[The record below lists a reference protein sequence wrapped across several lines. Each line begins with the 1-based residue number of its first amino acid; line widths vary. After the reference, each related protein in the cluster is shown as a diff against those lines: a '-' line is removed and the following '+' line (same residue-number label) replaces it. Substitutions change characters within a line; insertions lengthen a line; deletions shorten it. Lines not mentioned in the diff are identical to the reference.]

1 MFAAVA
7 DAKAVAKDSTGHGK
21 RLESINASLR
31 GHVVDI
37 VEGLLGETGNDEQIE
52 LKGGQVRDALDKVLR
67 RATQATSEISEADA
81 IATRKQLKDKDKWWK
96 LKLETVRL
104 SIPGQ
109 LRNQATELKLAHAQ
123 QLEERMQ
130 ELREHLTQELSSP
143 DGVETALRESIMKM
157 ETQKAMLETKVG
169 LLEAGFLTLQ
179 DDYEGTK
186 AELGRAREELTTL
199 QSANIELSKRLIPT
213 TKRVTELEIEL
224 AKLQQE
230 ARERIARLE
239 EELVESSALA
249 TQQMGQLRERKLSR
263 ERFQEQSQGQL
274 ETLITELAL
283 VRQQL
288 LAAQQAARQSSGSSA
303 KLEQYEANIAKLRE
317 ERESLMREKETAN
330 TLQARL
336 QEAMIAIKTAWQDAN
351 AKVERLQ
358 TSLENVRSTVR
369 QECEAQNS
377 AELATAKE
385 LLATTEATGTHLKQE
400 LLQVRG
406 ELTKVKGELA
416 KISEASEAKLSR
428 LEKELSTYRNGEKG
442 AEKELSA
449 CRAKLALRLV
459 DLGKAHNELSEKRAL
474 ENLLTEQVKQLS
486 EKSAVLLAERDVLQR
501 ERGQLTA
508 GLEMASKAVEAA
520 AQATLSKNRDLM
532 KCSEELAEL
541 RPAYRAVVEQRDRE
555 RDKCRK
561 ALQKVED
568 HIAKELEL
576 DHMLEHLVAR
586 YRIVSEAHH
595 KATTELL
602 QATDALES
610 STRASKQEREKL
622 VRISLESLSSLKR
635 HLLTT
640 LGITEGSTLG
650 ITEASSS
657 LLDVKSIYRTA
668 SLPSIATKGTTSSM
682 IRDDVPNHQHPSRIV
697 GVPDENGKLFDDGIW
712 QQRAFRKSPTK
723 LVAAFSGS
731 PARADAASLH
741 EEHGA
746 PRYGRKLTVE
756 RQPRQCT
763 VE

>member
-7 DAKAVAKDSTGHGK
+7 DAKAITKDSTGHGK

-416 KISEASEAKLSR
+416 KISEASEAK
-428 LEKELSTYRNGEKG
+428 
-442 AEKELSA
+442 
-449 CRAKLALRLV
+449 
-459 DLGKAHNELSEKRAL
+459 GKAHNELSEKRAL

>member
-1 MFAAVA
+1 MLAAVA
-7 DAKAVAKDSTGHGK
+7 DAKAAAKDSTGHGK
-21 RLESINASLR
+21 RLESINASLL
-31 GHVVDI
+31 GFVVDI
-37 VEGLLGETGNDEQIE
+37 VEGLLGETCNDEQIE

-67 RATQATSEISEADA
+67 RATQATSEISEANA

-123 QLEERMQ
+123 QLMDRMQ
-130 ELREHLTQELSSP
+130 DLREHLTQELSSP

-169 LLEAGFLTLQ
+169 LLEAGIRTLQ
-179 DDYEGTK
+179 DDIEGTR
-186 AELGRAREELTTL
+186 AELGRTSEELTIL

-230 ARERIARLE
+230 ARERTARLE
-239 EELVESSALA
+239 EELVESSAFA
-249 TQQMGQLRERKLSR
+249 TQQMGQLEEQLRERKLSR
-263 ERFQEQSQGQL
+263 ERFQEQSQGQIESL
-274 ETLITELAL
+274 VSELAL

-288 LAAQQAARQSSGSSA
+288 QAAQQAACQSSASSA
-303 KLEQYEANIAKLRE
+303 KLEQYEANIATLRE
-317 ERESLMREKETAN
+317 ECGSLLREKETAN
-330 TLQARL
+330 ALQARL
-336 QEAMIAIKTAWQDAN
+336 QEEMIAIQTAWQDAN

-358 TSLENVRSTVR
+358 TSLENVRATVR
-369 QECEAQNS
+369 QECEAQS
-377 AELATAKE
+377 STELATVKE
-385 LLATTEATGTHLKQE
+385 LLATSEATGTRLKQE

-416 KISEASEAKLSR
+416 KVSEASEAKLSR
-428 LEKELSTYRNGEKG
+428 LEKELSTFRNGEKG

-486 EKSAVLLAERDVLQR
+486 EKSAVLLAERDVLQK
-501 ERGQLTA
+501 ERGKLAA

-532 KCSEELAEL
+532 TCSEELAEL
-541 RPAYRAVVEQRDRE
+541 RSAYRAVVEQRDRE

-561 ALQKVED
+561 ALQKVEH

-576 DHMLEHLVAR
+576 DHMLENLVAR
-586 YRIVSEAHH
+586 YKIVSEAHH

-602 QATDALES
+602 QATFALES

-622 VRISLESLSSLKR
+622 VRISLESLTSLKR

-640 LGITEGSTLG
+640 LGIADGSTLG

-657 LLDVKSIYRTA
+657 LLDVRSIYRTA

-682 IRDDVPNHQHPSRIV
+682 IRDAFPNHQQQHPSRIV
-697 GVPDENGKLFDDGIW
+697 GVPDENGKLFDDGFW

-723 LVAAFSGS
+723 LVTAFTGS

-741 EEHGA
+741 EEQGYH
-746 PRYGRKLTVE
+746 
-756 RQPRQCT
+756 
-763 VE
+763 

>member
-1 MFAAVA
+1 MLAAVA
-7 DAKAVAKDSTGHGK
+7 DAKAAAKDSTGHGK
-21 RLESINASLR
+21 RLESINASLL
-31 GHVVDI
+31 GFVVDI
-37 VEGLLGETGNDEQIE
+37 VEGLLGETCNDEQIE

-67 RATQATSEISEADA
+67 RATQATSEISEANA

-123 QLEERMQ
+123 QLKDRMQ
-130 ELREHLTQELSSP
+130 DLREHLTQELSSP

-169 LLEAGFLTLQ
+169 LLEAGIRTLQ
-179 DDYEGTK
+179 DDIEGTR
-186 AELGRAREELTTL
+186 AELGRTSEELTIL

-230 ARERIARLE
+230 ARERTARLE
-239 EELVESSALA
+239 EELVESSAFA
-249 TQQMGQLRERKLSR
+249 TQQMGQLEEQLRERKLSR
-263 ERFQEQSQGQL
+263 ERFQEQSQGQIEPL
-274 ETLITELAL
+274 VSELAL

-288 LAAQQAARQSSGSSA
+288 QAAQQAACQSSASSA
-303 KLEQYEANIAKLRE
+303 KLEQYEANIATLRE
-317 ERESLMREKETAN
+317 ERESLLREKETAN
-330 TLQARL
+330 ALQARL
-336 QEAMIAIKTAWQDAN
+336 QEEMIAIQTAWQDAN

-358 TSLENVRSTVR
+358 TSLENVRATVR

-377 AELATAKE
+377 TELATVKE
-385 LLATTEATGTHLKQE
+385 LLATSEATGTRLKQE

-416 KISEASEAKLSR
+416 KVSEASEAKLSR

-486 EKSAVLLAERDVLQR
+486 EKSAVLLAERDVLQK
-501 ERGQLTA
+501 ERGTLAA

-541 RPAYRAVVEQRDRE
+541 RSAYRAVVEQRDRE

-561 ALQKVED
+561 ALQKVEH

-576 DHMLEHLVAR
+576 DHMLQNLVAR
-586 YRIVSEAHH
+586 YKIVSEAHH

-602 QATDALES
+602 QARVALES

-622 VRISLESLSSLKR
+622 VRISLESLASLKR

-640 LGITEGSTLG
+640 LGIADGSTLG

-657 LLDVKSIYRTA
+657 LLDVRSIYRTA

-682 IRDDVPNHQHPSRIV
+682 IPVAFPNQQQQHPSIIIV
-697 GVPDENGKLFDDGIW
+697 GVPDENGKLFDDGFW

-723 LVAAFSGS
+723 LVTAFSGS
-731 PARADAASLH
+731 PRAPARADAASLH
-741 EEHGA
+741 EEQGYH
-746 PRYGRKLTVE
+746 
-756 RQPRQCT
+756 
-763 VE
+763 

>member
-1 MFAAVA
+1 
-7 DAKAVAKDSTGHGK
+7 
-21 RLESINASLR
+21 
-31 GHVVDI
+31 
-37 VEGLLGETGNDEQIE
+37 
-52 LKGGQVRDALDKVLR
+52 LDKVLR
-67 RATQATSEISEADA
+67 RATQATSEISEANA

-123 QLEERMQ
+123 QLMDRMQ
-130 ELREHLTQELSSP
+130 DLREHLTQELSSP

-169 LLEAGFLTLQ
+169 LLEAGIRTLQ
-179 DDYEGTK
+179 DDIEGTR
-186 AELGRAREELTTL
+186 AELGRTSEELTIL

-230 ARERIARLE
+230 ARERTARLE
-239 EELVESSALA
+239 EELVESSAFA
-249 TQQMGQLRERKLSR
+249 TQQMGQLEEQLRERKLSR
-263 ERFQEQSQGQL
+263 ERFQEQSQGQIESL
-274 ETLITELAL
+274 VSELAL

-288 LAAQQAARQSSGSSA
+288 QAAQQAACQSSASSA
-303 KLEQYEANIAKLRE
+303 KLEQYEANIATLRE
-317 ERESLMREKETAN
+317 ECGSLLREKETAN
-330 TLQARL
+330 ALQARL
-336 QEAMIAIKTAWQDAN
+336 QEEMIAIQTAWQDAN

-358 TSLENVRSTVR
+358 TSLENVRATVR
-369 QECEAQNS
+369 QECEAQS
-377 AELATAKE
+377 STELATVKE
-385 LLATTEATGTHLKQE
+385 LLATSEATGTRLKQE

-416 KISEASEAKLSR
+416 KVSEASEAKLSR
-428 LEKELSTYRNGEKG
+428 LEKELSTFRNGEKG

-486 EKSAVLLAERDVLQR
+486 EKSAVLLAERDVLQK
-501 ERGQLTA
+501 ERGKLAA

-532 KCSEELAEL
+532 TCSEELAEL
-541 RPAYRAVVEQRDRE
+541 RSAYRAVVEQRDRE

-561 ALQKVED
+561 ALQKVEH

-576 DHMLEHLVAR
+576 DHMLENLVAR
-586 YRIVSEAHH
+586 YKIVSEAHH

-602 QATDALES
+602 QATFALES

-622 VRISLESLSSLKR
+622 VRISLESLTSLKR

-640 LGITEGSTLG
+640 LGIADGSTLG

-657 LLDVKSIYRTA
+657 LLDVRSIYRTA

-682 IRDDVPNHQHPSRIV
+682 IRDAFPNHQQQHPSRIV
-697 GVPDENGKLFDDGIW
+697 GVPDENGKLFDDGFW

-723 LVAAFSGS
+723 LVTAFTGS

-741 EEHGA
+741 EEQGYH
-746 PRYGRKLTVE
+746 
-756 RQPRQCT
+756 
-763 VE
+763 

>member
-1 MFAAVA
+1 MLAAVA
-7 DAKAVAKDSTGHGK
+7 DAKAAAKDSAGHGK
-21 RLESINASLR
+21 RLESINASLL
-31 GHVVDI
+31 GFVVDI
-37 VEGLLGETGNDEQIE
+37 VEGLLGETCNDEQIE

-67 RATQATSEISEADA
+67 RATQATSEISEANA

-123 QLEERMQ
+123 QLKDRMQ
-130 ELREHLTQELSSP
+130 DLREHLTQELSSP

-169 LLEAGFLTLQ
+169 LLEAGIRTLQ
-179 DDYEGTK
+179 DDIEGTR
-186 AELGRAREELTTL
+186 ALLGRTSEELTIL

-230 ARERIARLE
+230 ARERTARLE
-239 EELVESSALA
+239 EELVESSAFA
-249 TQQMGQLRERKLSR
+249 TQQMGQLEEQLRERKLSR
-263 ERFQEQSQGQL
+263 ERFQEQSQGQIEPL
-274 ETLITELAL
+274 VSELAI

-288 LAAQQAARQSSGSSA
+288 QAAQQAACQSSASSA
-303 KLEQYEANIAKLRE
+303 KLEQYEANIATLRE
-317 ERESLMREKETAN
+317 ERESLLREKETAN
-330 TLQARL
+330 ALQARL
-336 QEAMIAIKTAWQDAN
+336 QEEMIAIQTAWQDAN

-358 TSLENVRSTVR
+358 TSLENVRATVR

-377 AELATAKE
+377 TELATVKE
-385 LLATTEATGTHLKQE
+385 LLATSEATGTRLKQE

-416 KISEASEAKLSR
+416 KVSEASEAKLSR

-486 EKSAVLLAERDVLQR
+486 EKSAVLLAERDVLQK
-501 ERGQLTA
+501 ERGKLAA

-532 KCSEELAEL
+532 KCSEELADL
-541 RPAYRAVVEQRDRE
+541 RSAYRAVVEQRDRE

-561 ALQKVED
+561 ALQKVEH

-576 DHMLEHLVAR
+576 DHMLENLVAR
-586 YRIVSEAHH
+586 YKIVSEAHH

-622 VRISLESLSSLKR
+622 VRISLESLTSLKR

-640 LGITEGSTLG
+640 LGIADGSTLG

-657 LLDVKSIYRTA
+657 LLDVRSIYRTA

-682 IRDDVPNHQHPSRIV
+682 IRDAFPNQQQQYPSRIV
-697 GVPDENGKLFDDGIW
+697 GVPDENGNEGFW

-723 LVAAFSGS
+723 LVTAFSGS

-741 EEHGA
+741 EEQGYH
-746 PRYGRKLTVE
+746 
-756 RQPRQCT
+756 
-763 VE
+763 

>member
-1 MFAAVA
+1 MGDGFTSATPHMLAAVA
-7 DAKAVAKDSTGHGK
+7 DAKAAAKDSTGHGK
-21 RLESINASLR
+21 RLESINASLL
-31 GHVVDI
+31 GFVVDI
-37 VEGLLGETGNDEQIE
+37 VEGLLGETCNDEQIE

-67 RATQATSEISEADA
+67 RATQATSEISEANA

-123 QLEERMQ
+123 QLMDRMQ
-130 ELREHLTQELSSP
+130 DLREHLTQELSSP

-169 LLEAGFLTLQ
+169 LLEAGIRTLQ
-179 DDYEGTK
+179 DDIEGTR
-186 AELGRAREELTTL
+186 AELGRTSEELTIL

-230 ARERIARLE
+230 ARERTARLE
-239 EELVESSALA
+239 EELVESSAFA
-249 TQQMGQLRERKLSR
+249 TQQMGQLEEQLRERKLSR
-263 ERFQEQSQGQL
+263 ERFQEQSQGQIEPL
-274 ETLITELAL
+274 VSELAL

-288 LAAQQAARQSSGSSA
+288 QAAQQAACQSSASSA
-303 KLEQYEANIAKLRE
+303 KLEQYEANIATLRE
-317 ERESLMREKETAN
+317 ERESLLREKETAN
-330 TLQARL
+330 ALQARL
-336 QEAMIAIKTAWQDAN
+336 QEEMIAIQTAWQDAN
-351 AKVERLQ
+351 AKAERLQ
-358 TSLENVRSTVR
+358 TSLENVRATVR

-377 AELATAKE
+377 TELATVKE
-385 LLATTEATGTHLKQE
+385 LLATSEATGTRLKQE

-416 KISEASEAKLSR
+416 KVSEASEAKLSR

-486 EKSAVLLAERDVLQR
+486 EKSAVLLAEGDVLQK
-501 ERGQLTA
+501 ERGKLAA

-541 RPAYRAVVEQRDRE
+541 RSAYRAVVEQRDRE

-561 ALQKVED
+561 ALQKVEH

-576 DHMLEHLVAR
+576 DHMLENLVAR
-586 YRIVSEAHH
+586 YKIVSEAHH

-602 QATDALES
+602 QARVALES

-622 VRISLESLSSLKR
+622 VRISLESLASLKR

-640 LGITEGSTLG
+640 LGIADGSTL
-650 ITEASSS
+650 ASPRRHRHYWTSGQ
-657 LLDVKSIYRTA
+657 SIE
-668 SLPSIATKGTTSSM
+668 
-682 IRDDVPNHQHPSRIV
+682 QHHFRVSRLR
-697 GVPDENGKLFDDGIW
+697 GQP
-712 QQRAFRKSPTK
+712 
-723 LVAAFSGS
+723 AA
-731 PARADAASLH
+731 
-741 EEHGA
+741 
-746 PRYGRKLTVE
+746 
-756 RQPRQCT
+756 
-763 VE
+763 

>member
-1 MFAAVA
+1 MLAAVA
-7 DAKAVAKDSTGHGK
+7 DAKAAAKDSTGHGK
-21 RLESINASLR
+21 RLESINASLL
-31 GHVVDI
+31 GFVVDI
-37 VEGLLGETGNDEQIE
+37 VEGLLGETCNDEQIE

-67 RATQATSEISEADA
+67 RATQATSEISEANA

-123 QLEERMQ
+123 QLKDRMQ
-130 ELREHLTQELSSP
+130 DLREHLTQELSSP

-169 LLEAGFLTLQ
+169 LLEAGIRTLQ
-179 DDYEGTK
+179 DDIEGTR
-186 AELGRAREELTTL
+186 ALLGRTSEELTIL

-230 ARERIARLE
+230 ARERTARLE
-239 EELVESSALA
+239 EELVESSAFA
-249 TQQMGQLRERKLSR
+249 TQQMGQLEEQLRERKLSR
-263 ERFQEQSQGQL
+263 ERFQEQSQGQIEPL
-274 ETLITELAL
+274 VSELAL

-288 LAAQQAARQSSGSSA
+288 QAAQQAACQSSASSA
-303 KLEQYEANIAKLRE
+303 KLEQYEANIATLRE
-317 ERESLMREKETAN
+317 ECESLLREKETAN
-330 TLQARL
+330 ALQARL
-336 QEAMIAIKTAWQDAN
+336 QEEMIAIQTAWQDAN

-358 TSLENVRSTVR
+358 TSLENVRATVR

-377 AELATAKE
+377 TELATVKE
-385 LLATTEATGTHLKQE
+385 LLATSEATGTRLKQE

-416 KISEASEAKLSR
+416 KVSEASKAKLSR

-486 EKSAVLLAERDVLQR
+486 EKSAVLLAERDVLQK
-501 ERGQLTA
+501 ERGKLAA

-532 KCSEELAEL
+532 KCSEELADL
-541 RPAYRAVVEQRDRE
+541 RSAYRAVVEQRDRE

-561 ALQKVED
+561 ALQKVEH

-576 DHMLEHLVAR
+576 DHMLENLVAR
-586 YRIVSEAHH
+586 YKIVSEAHH

-622 VRISLESLSSLKR
+622 VRISLESLTSLKR

-640 LGITEGSTLG
+640 LGIADGSTLG

-657 LLDVKSIYRTA
+657 LLDVRSIYRTA

-682 IRDDVPNHQHPSRIV
+682 IRDAFPNHQQQHPSRIV
-697 GVPDENGKLFDDGIW
+697 GVPDENGKLFNDGFW

-723 LVAAFSGS
+723 LVTAFTGS

-741 EEHGA
+741 EEQGYH
-746 PRYGRKLTVE
+746 
-756 RQPRQCT
+756 
-763 VE
+763 

>member
-1 MFAAVA
+1 MLAAVA
-7 DAKAVAKDSTGHGK
+7 DAKAAAKDSTGHGK
-21 RLESINASLR
+21 RLESINASLL
-31 GHVVDI
+31 GFVVDI
-37 VEGLLGETGNDEQIE
+37 VEGLLGETCNDEQIE

-123 QLEERMQ
+123 QLKDRMQ
-130 ELREHLTQELSSP
+130 DLREHLTQELSSP

-169 LLEAGFLTLQ
+169 LLEAGIRTLQ
-179 DDYEGTK
+179 DDIEGTR
-186 AELGRAREELTTL
+186 AELGRTSEELTIL

-230 ARERIARLE
+230 ARERTARLE
-239 EELVESSALA
+239 EELVESSAFA
-249 TQQMGQLRERKLSR
+249 TQQMGQLEEQLRERKLSR
-263 ERFQEQSQGQL
+263 ERFQEQSQGQIEPL
-274 ETLITELAL
+274 VSELAL

-288 LAAQQAARQSSGSSA
+288 QAAQQAACQSSASSA
-303 KLEQYEANIAKLRE
+303 KLEQYEANIATLRE
-317 ERESLMREKETAN
+317 ERESLLREKETAN
-330 TLQARL
+330 ALQARL
-336 QEAMIAIKTAWQDAN
+336 QEEMIAIQTAWQDAN

-358 TSLENVRSTVR
+358 TSLENVRATVR

-377 AELATAKE
+377 TELATVKE
-385 LLATTEATGTHLKQE
+385 LLATSEATGTRLKQE

-416 KISEASEAKLSR
+416 KVSEASEAKLSR

-486 EKSAVLLAERDVLQR
+486 EKSAVLLAERDVLQK
-501 ERGQLTA
+501 ERGKLAA

-541 RPAYRAVVEQRDRE
+541 RSAYRAVVEQRDRE

-561 ALQKVED
+561 ALQKVEH

-576 DHMLEHLVAR
+576 DHMLENLVAR
-586 YRIVSEAHH
+586 YKIVSEAHH

-602 QATDALES
+602 QATEALES

-622 VRISLESLSSLKR
+622 VRISLESLTSLKR

-640 LGITEGSTLG
+640 LGIADGSTLG

-657 LLDVKSIYRTA
+657 LLDVRSIYRTA

-682 IRDDVPNHQHPSRIV
+682 IPVAFPNQQQQHPSIIIV
-697 GVPDENGKLFDDGIW
+697 GVPDETGKLFDDGFW

-723 LVAAFSGS
+723 LVTAFSGS

-741 EEHGA
+741 EEQGYH
-746 PRYGRKLTVE
+746 
-756 RQPRQCT
+756 
-763 VE
+763 

>member
-1 MFAAVA
+1 MLAAVA
-7 DAKAVAKDSTGHGK
+7 DAKAAAKDSTGHGK
-21 RLESINASLR
+21 RLESINASLL
-31 GHVVDI
+31 GFVVDI
-37 VEGLLGETGNDEQIE
+37 VEGLLGETCNDEQIE

-67 RATQATSEISEADA
+67 RATQATSEISEANA

-123 QLEERMQ
+123 QLKERMQ
-130 ELREHLTQELSSP
+130 DLREHLTQELSSP

-169 LLEAGFLTLQ
+169 LLEAGIRTLQ
-179 DDYEGTK
+179 DDIEGTR
-186 AELGRAREELTTL
+186 AELGRTSEELTIL

-239 EELVESSALA
+239 EELVESSAFA
-249 TQQMGQLRERKLSR
+249 TQQMGQLEEQLRERKLSR
-263 ERFQEQSQGQL
+263 ERFQEQSQGQIEPL
-274 ETLITELAL
+274 VSELAL

-288 LAAQQAARQSSGSSA
+288 QAAQHAACQSSASSA
-303 KLEQYEANIAKLRE
+303 KLEQYEANIATLRE
-317 ERESLMREKETAN
+317 ERESLLREKETAN
-330 TLQARL
+330 ALQARL
-336 QEAMIAIKTAWQDAN
+336 QEELIAIQTAWQDAN

-358 TSLENVRSTVR
+358 TSLENVRATVR

-377 AELATAKE
+377 TELATAKE
-385 LLATTEATGTHLKQE
+385 LLATSEATGTRLKQE

-416 KISEASEAKLSR
+416 KVSEASEAKLSR

-442 AEKELSA
+442 AEKELLA

-486 EKSAVLLAERDVLQR
+486 EKSAVLLAERDVLQK
-501 ERGQLTA
+501 ERGKLAA

-532 KCSEELAEL
+532 KCNEELAEL
-541 RPAYRAVVEQRDRE
+541 RSAYRAVVEQRDRE

-561 ALQKVED
+561 ALQKVEH
-568 HIAKELEL
+568 HIAKEIEL
-576 DHMLEHLVAR
+576 DHMLENLVAR
-586 YRIVSEAHH
+586 YKIVSEAHH

-622 VRISLESLSSLKR
+622 VRISLESLTSLKR

-640 LGITEGSTLG
+640 LGIADGSTLG

-657 LLDVKSIYRTA
+657 LLDVRSIYRTA
-668 SLPSIATKGTTSSM
+668 SLPSIATKGTTSGM
-682 IRDDVPNHQHPSRIV
+682 IRDAFPNHQQQHPSRIV
-697 GVPDENGKLFDDGIW
+697 GVPDENGKLFDDGFW

-723 LVAAFSGS
+723 LVSAFSGS
-731 PARADAASLH
+731 PARADA
-741 EEHGA
+741 
-746 PRYGRKLTVE
+746 GRSKS
-756 RQPRQCT
+756 P
-763 VE
+763 

>member
-1 MFAAVA
+1 MLAAVA
-7 DAKAVAKDSTGHGK
+7 DAKAAAKDSTGHGK
-21 RLESINASLR
+21 RLESINASLL
-31 GHVVDI
+31 GFVVDI
-37 VEGLLGETGNDEQIE
+37 VEGLLGETCNDEQIE

-67 RATQATSEISEADA
+67 RATQATSEISEANA

-123 QLEERMQ
+123 QLKDRMQ
-130 ELREHLTQELSSP
+130 DLREHLTQELSSP

-169 LLEAGFLTLQ
+169 LLEAGIHTLQ
-179 DDYEGTK
+179 DDIEGTR
-186 AELGRAREELTTL
+186 AELGRTSEELTIL

-230 ARERIARLE
+230 ARERTARLE
-239 EELVESSALA
+239 EELVESSAFA
-249 TQQMGQLRERKLSR
+249 TQQMGQLEEQLRERKLSR
-263 ERFQEQSQGQL
+263 ERFQEQSQGQIEPL
-274 ETLITELAL
+274 VSELAL

-288 LAAQQAARQSSGSSA
+288 QAAQQAACQSSASSA
-303 KLEQYEANIAKLRE
+303 KLEQYEANIATLRE
-317 ERESLMREKETAN
+317 ERESLLREKETAN
-330 TLQARL
+330 ALQARL
-336 QEAMIAIKTAWQDAN
+336 QEEMIAIQTAWQDAN

-358 TSLENVRSTVR
+358 TSLENVRATVR

-377 AELATAKE
+377 TELATVKE
-385 LLATTEATGTHLKQE
+385 LLATSEATGTRLKQE

-416 KISEASEAKLSR
+416 KVSEASEAKLSR

-486 EKSAVLLAERDVLQR
+486 EKSAVLLAARDVLQK
-501 ERGQLTA
+501 ERGKLAA

-541 RPAYRAVVEQRDRE
+541 RSAYRAVVEQRDRE

-561 ALQKVED
+561 ALQKVEH

-576 DHMLEHLVAR
+576 DHMLENLVAR
-586 YRIVSEAHH
+586 YKIVSEAHH

-602 QATDALES
+602 QATEALES

-622 VRISLESLSSLKR
+622 VRISLESLTSLKR

-640 LGITEGSTLG
+640 LGIADGSTLG

-657 LLDVKSIYRTA
+657 LLDVRSIYRTA

-682 IRDDVPNHQHPSRIV
+682 IRDAFPNHQQQHPSRIV
-697 GVPDENGKLFDDGIW
+697 GVPDENGKLFDDGFW

-723 LVAAFSGS
+723 LETAFT
-731 PARADAASLH
+731 
-741 EEHGA
+741 
-746 PRYGRKLTVE
+746 GRKPSAC
-756 RQPRQCT
+756 RRSKSP
-763 VE
+763 